1 MSKTIKLKQS
11 DIEKIVSGI
20 VSEQMDPLGSLEEID
35 NESDDIME
43 PGPGKV
49 PIHLGLTPE
58 GGYVLYKTNANGEDE
73 VIRKFDK

>member
-35 NESDDIME
+35 NQSDDMME
-43 PGPGKV
+43 PGAGKMELN
-49 PIHLGLTPE
+49 LGLTPD
-58 GGYVLYKTNANGEDE
+58 GGYVLYKTNENGENE
-73 VIRKFDK
+73 VVRKFDK